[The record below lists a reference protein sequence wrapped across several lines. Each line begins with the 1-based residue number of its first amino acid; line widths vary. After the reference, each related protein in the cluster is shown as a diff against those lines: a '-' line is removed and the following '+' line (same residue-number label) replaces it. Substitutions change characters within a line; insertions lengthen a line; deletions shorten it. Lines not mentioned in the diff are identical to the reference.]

1 LPADFCKAAV
11 QHSSRLIL
19 PSELKQLPKPIMA
32 TQCPGLSVRHY
43 QVSDEGEVQTPLTR
57 HHTIMFLLGGAW
69 CQNKIDDLSYEGT
82 QQPGDVLLMPAGSM
96 GKFYRSGP
104 GSSLVFWLDPQL
116 LQQVATTTNS
126 PKPSQLELRPALHD
140 RSVALTSLAQMF
152 HVEMQQAQL
161 GDNLYLESLT
171 QLFAIQVLREYGVF
185 SLSEIAPQKGLPPRQ
200 LQRAIDYIKSHLHE
214 NLQLAKIAEVTGF
227 STTYFCTLFRQ
238 SVGVT
243 PHQYVLQQRIERA
256 KLLLQQS
263 QLELADIAIQCGFA
277 NQSHFTRHFRQIVG
291 VTPKIYQRH
300 TS

>member
-1 LPADFCKAAV
+1 
-11 QHSSRLIL
+11 
-19 PSELKQLPKPIMA
+19 MA

-43 QVSDEGEVQTPLTR
+43 QVSDAGEVQTSLTR
-57 HHTIMFLLGGAW
+57 NHAIIVSLGGAW
-69 CQNKIDDLSYEGT
+69 CQEKINDLSYEGA

-104 GSSLVFWLDPQL
+104 GSSLVFGLDPQL

-140 RSVALTSLAQMF
+140 QSTALTSLAQMF
-152 HVEMQQAQL
+152 HVEMQQTQL

-171 QLFAIQVLREYGVF
+171 QLFAIQVLRDYGVF
-185 SLSEIAPQKGLPPRQ
+185 SLSAIAPQKGLPPRQ
-200 LQRAIDYIKSHLHE
+200 LQCAIDYIKSHLHE

-227 STTYFCTLFRQ
+227 STAYFCTLFRQ
-238 SVGVT
+238 SMGVT
-243 PHQYVLQQRIERA
+243 PHQYVLQQRIECA

-291 VTPKIYQRH
+291 ATPKIYQRH